1 MTAITEPKQEEVLFF
16 PLKPPYVTRPS
27 WLLIQ
32 PCSRDQSLWVQL
44 GLSRLFAL
52 DSSQDASSQREKV
65 KEELVNIWRESRWS
79 GGFKTHHL
87 IELCRIT
94 RSQIRGL
101 QLVLVGTYT
110 CWGLSSALHG
120 KSSVWPPGGRQVRA
134 CTAARIMTLLWGQPD
149 EEDVTWHEKTLE
161 RCLSVVTSSQQ

>member
-32 PCSRDQSLWVQL
+32 PGSRDQSLWVQL
-44 GLSRLFAL
+44 GLSRLLAL

-65 KEELVNIWRESRWS
+65 KEGLINIWRESRRS
-79 GGFKTHHL
+79 GGFKTHNL
-87 IELCRIT
+87 TELCRIT

-101 QLVLVGTYT
+101 QLDLVGTPVE
-110 CWGLSSALHG
+110 G
-120 KSSVWPPGGRQVRA
+120 SVQRYITRAQFDHQGAGR
-134 CTAARIMTLLWGQPD
+134 
-149 EEDVTWHEKTLE
+149 
-161 RCLSVVTSSQQ
+161 SVPAQQAGS